1 MHERTQERQD
11 LQEELTALRRQP
23 GMPSASGRDASS
35 CTGRCRPSAA
45 TRTPAKRPD
54 CTASKTNRAAA
65 GPVPRGPGDRGSV
78 TAKVDKV
85 RNAGHA
91 DLVEATPVVAQALKR
106 VAAGTARIRE
116 LLRERLPIAAV
127 TPRSLLEH
135 DREKA

>member
-1 MHERTQERQD
+1 V
-11 LQEELTALRRQP
+11 ALV
-23 GMPSASGRDASS
+23 
-35 CTGRCRPSAA
+35 T
-45 TRTPAKRPD
+45 
-54 CTASKTNRAAA
+54 
-65 GPVPRGPGDRGSV
+65 VDRI

-116 LLRERLPIAAV
+116 LLRERLPSAAV

-135 DREKA
+135 DREEA

>member
-11 LQEELTALRRQP
+11 LQEELTALRRQ
-23 GMPSASGRDASS
+23 ARDAERVGPRRVQLHWALQAVRRDQDAANAP
-35 CTGRCRPSAA
+35 TARRP
-45 TRTPAKRPD
+45 RRH
-54 CTASKTNRAAA
+54 RAAA

-116 LLRERLPIAAV
+116 LLRERLPSAAV

-135 DREKA
+135 D